1 MEHKITSKKIIR
13 SRREGYLLSA
23 VILIPAVLMWFVFV
37 QKSRGLD
44 ETILQGIAPYIR
56 SGRTAFMKGV
66 TFLGNH
72 KFLVPAN
79 LLLIGL
85 LLFRKE
91 KAMALTVFIVAIS
104 SLLLKLGLKE
114 LFQRPRPA
122 DPLVDG
128 ITNYSFPSGHAL
140 MSIAFYGLLIW
151 MAGQYIKNRSLRN
164 GLIIFLV
171 LLIGLIGFS
180 RIYLRVHY
188 PSDVIAGYCIGIL
201 WLWCC
206 LRVTSRIR
214 PVPTAYK
221 ESGARSPSP

>member
-1 MEHKITSKKIIR
+1 MEKKITSKKIIR
-13 SRREGYLLSA
+13 SQREGYLLSA
-23 VILIPAVLMWFVFV
+23 VVLIPAVLMWFVFV
-37 QKSRGLD
+37 QKSTTLD
-44 ETILQGIAPYIR
+44 ETILQGIAPHIN
-56 SGRTAFMKGV
+56 SGRTAFMKAV

-79 LLLIGL
+79 LLLIGIL
-85 LLFRKE
+85 FFRKE

-122 DPLVDG
+122 DPLVEG
-128 ITNYSFPSGHAL
+128 ITNFSFPSGHAL

-151 MAGQYIKNRSLRN
+151 MLPRYIKNRSLLR
-164 GLIIFLV
+164 GLSIFLI

-180 RIYLRVHY
+180 RLYLRVHY

-206 LRVTSRIR
+206 LRVTSGIR
-214 PVPTAYK
+214 QAPTAYK
-221 ESGARSPSP
+221 ESEARSPSR

>member
-1 MEHKITSKKIIR
+1 MEKKITSKKIIR
-13 SRREGYLLSA
+13 SQREGYLLSA
-23 VILIPAVLMWFVFV
+23 VVMIPAVLMWFVFV
-37 QKSRGLD
+37 QKSRALD
-44 ETILQGIAPYIR
+44 ETLLQSIAPYIR
-56 SGRTAFMKGV
+56 SGRTAFMKAA

-79 LLLIGL
+79 LLLIGIL
-85 LLFRKE
+85 FFRKE
-91 KAMALTVFIVAIS
+91 KGMALTVFIVAIS

-122 DPLVDG
+122 DPLVEG

-151 MAGQYIKNRSLRN
+151 MAGKYIKNRSLRI
-164 GLIIFLV
+164 GLIVFLV

-180 RIYLRVHY
+180 RLYLRVHY

-206 LRVTSRIR
+206 LLVTRR
-214 PVPTAYK
+214 FHPVSTPYK
-221 ESGARSPSP
+221 